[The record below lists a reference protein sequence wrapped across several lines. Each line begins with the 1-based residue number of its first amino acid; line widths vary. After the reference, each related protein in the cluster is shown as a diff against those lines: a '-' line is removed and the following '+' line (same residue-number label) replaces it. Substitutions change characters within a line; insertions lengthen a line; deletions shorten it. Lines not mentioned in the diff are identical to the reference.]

1 MAAPHRHQEDELDD
15 NMPETLDADDALE
28 EVADV
33 EGGMDIDSDD
43 DNGDDREEIILEN
56 DSIAYFDAHKGSIFA
71 IAQHPTIPSL
81 IATGGGEGDD
91 EDAPGKGYVF
101 DTSAAA
107 GRPVLPP
114 SYNADPSNNG
124 QPQTTALTPLF
135 ALDGHTDSI
144 NALAFT
150 LPRGEFLLSGGLDE
164 RLRVYAITVDA
175 AHNSNNKKPSNARFV
190 AESHEDGEV
199 NWIAPC
205 PAASKYANT
214 FAVGRSDGSVYV
226 YGIESSTA
234 NSNNPQEVS
243 LTQLNVFSLHTKSC
257 TAGAWTPDG
266 ELLATVGEDSALYVW
281 DVWGSASALSKG
293 GQTVVSLT
301 AADHLFAVED
311 GLFSVAIDPRGSLVA
326 VGGGGGAIRI
336 VGLPQLG
343 GGTNSNHA
351 VPGRSTQTAAQ
362 SNRPSKAKAKGVSG
376 STAQTDALRKPI
388 TFGTGGVETLAFSP
402 SQPLLAAGSTD
413 GSFAVFETV
422 RAFDVRKLNPG
433 AHGSKCVVR
442 VDFVADAGDG
452 WLLTTC
458 GIDGVVRRW
467 DTRGQAGAARSSG
480 VAGTDAARLV
490 KEWRGHSGAP
500 DGDDEEDGEAS
511 GGVLGFVQGKTGER
525 VVTAGDDGLALV
537 FEA

>member
-15 NMPETLDADDALE
+15 TMPETLDADDALE
-28 EVADV
+28 EIADV
-33 EGGMDIDSDD
+33 EGGMDIDDDD
-43 DNGDDREEIILEN
+43 DNDGDGREEIILEN

-91 EDAPGKGYVF
+91 DDAPGKGYVF
-101 DTSAAA
+101 DTSAVA

-114 SYNADPSNNG
+114 SYNADPSS
-124 QPQTTALTPLF
+124 QQAPQTTALSPLF
-135 ALDGHTDSI
+135 AIDGHTDSI

-150 LPRGEFLLSGGLDE
+150 LPRGEYLLSGGLDE
-164 RLRVYAITVDA
+164 RLRVYAIAVDA
-175 AHNSNNKKPSNARFV
+175 RNKPSSRFV

-199 NWIAPC
+199 NWVAPC
-205 PAASKYANT
+205 PSPKYPNT

-226 YGIESSTA
+226 YGIDAATA
-234 NSNNPQEVS
+234 NNPQQEEVS
-243 LTQLNVFSLHTKSC
+243 LSQLNVFSLHTKSC

-281 DVWGSASALSKG
+281 DVWGAAGALTKG
-293 GQTVVSLT
+293 AQTVVSLT

-326 VGGGGGAIRI
+326 VGGGGGAIRV
-336 VGLPQLG
+336 VGLPQLSG
-343 GGTNSNHA
+343 AGTNSNHA

-362 SNRPSKAKAKGVSG
+362 SNRASKAKAKGTSG
-376 STAQTDALRKPI
+376 SAAQTDALRKPI
-388 TFGTGGVETLAFSP
+388 TFGAGGVETLAFSP
-402 SQPLLAAGSTD
+402 TQPLLAAGSTD

-422 RAFDVRKLNPG
+422 RAFDVRKLNPA
-433 AHGSKCVVR
+433 AHGAKCVVR
-442 VDFVADAGDG
+442 VDFVPDAGDG

-467 DTRGQAGAARSSG
+467 DTRGQSGPRSSA
-480 VAGTDAARLV
+480 VAGVDAARLV
-490 KEWRGHSGAP
+490 REWRGHSGGP
-500 DGDDEEDGEAS
+500 DAEDDDEDGEAS
-511 GGVLGFVQGKTGER
+511 GGVLGFVQGATGER
-525 VVTAGDDGLALV
+525 IVTAGDDGLALV